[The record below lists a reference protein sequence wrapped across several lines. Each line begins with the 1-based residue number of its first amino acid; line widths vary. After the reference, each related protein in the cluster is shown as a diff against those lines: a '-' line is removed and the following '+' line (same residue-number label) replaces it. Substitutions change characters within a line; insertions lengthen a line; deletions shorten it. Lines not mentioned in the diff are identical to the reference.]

1 MEIKKKSKKV
11 GVLIG
16 GPSTEREISF
26 KSGKAV
32 FEALKGAEV
41 EVVAIDIVTDDRK
54 HNIELLKQ
62 HELDIV
68 FIALHGKFGEDGGIQ
83 DILEE
88 MGLPYTG
95 SGIKASA
102 LAMDKIASRRIFE
115 QKGISVP
122 RYRVINKPEWR
133 RGQRLAAVFN
143 FPVVVKPASN
153 GSRIGLSIIGNEK
166 DFDQALRLAFS
177 FDDRII
183 IEEYLQGREM
193 TVGIFDDAAL
203 PVIEIIPKHQFFDY
217 EAKYQSG
224 LTDYK
229 VPAQIDEPTC
239 RKIQNA
245 GLAAHRA
252 LGCAGFSRIDII
264 LKDDIPFVLEVN
276 TIPGFTSTSLLPK
289 AAKLAGIE
297 FTDLCLRLLKLA
309 YEKTETKYTHS
320 SAG

>member
-1 MEIKKKSKKV
+1 
-11 GVLIG
+11 
-16 GPSTEREISF
+16 
-26 KSGKAV
+26 
-32 FEALKGAEV
+32 
-41 EVVAIDIVTDDRK
+41 
-54 HNIELLKQ
+54 
-62 HELDIV
+62 
-68 FIALHGKFGEDGGIQ
+68 
-83 DILEE
+83 
-88 MGLPYTG
+88 
-95 SGIKASA
+95 
-102 LAMDKIASRRIFE
+102 
-115 QKGISVP
+115 
-122 RYRVINKPEWR
+122 
-133 RGQRLAAVFN
+133 
-143 FPVVVKPASN
+143 VVVKPASN
-153 GSRIGLSIIGNEK
+153 GSSIGLSIIGNEK